1 MLPNNFFKNFSPNK
15 TFFTRDNPQDLR
27 LGDFAKSLTEVTD
40 LKDSVVILGYPDDE
54 GIQNNKGRVGAK
66 DAPKFIRENFYKM
79 TPHLFKPNFSKGDP
93 KIYDLGDLKIEG
105 SLEDRHE
112 KAQTAME
119 DLLRQTK
126 VISLG
131 GGHDYG
137 YPDGAAFLE
146 AFHKKADKDQKP
158 LIINFDAH
166 LDVRPL
172 KDKITS
178 GTPFYRLLSKYNE
191 FDFAE
196 VGVQSHCN
204 SRYHLEWAQSKGV
217 SILSYDEILYS
228 GVPQHVKILEFLE
241 PLMFKKRPCYLSVD
255 IDGFSSSFA
264 PGCSQ
269 SFATGLN
276 VDSFMI
282 VLKVLSERL
291 DIKLLGIY
299 EVSPALDQDNK
310 TSKLAAQIMF
320 ESL

>member
-1 MLPNNFFKNFSPNK
+1 MSIFKNFTPIK
-15 TFFTRDNPQDLR
+15 TFFTKDNPQDLR
-27 LGDFAKSLTEVTD
+27 LGDFTKSLTEATG
-40 LKDSVVILGYPDDE
+40 LKGSVVVMGYPDDE
-54 GIQNNKGRVGAK
+54 GIQNNKGRAGAK
-66 DAPKFIRENFYKM
+66 DAPKCIRENFYKM
-79 TPHLFKPNFSKGDP
+79 TPHLFKNTDP

-112 KAQTAME
+112 KAQNSLE
-119 DLLRQTK
+119 DLLKQTR
-126 VISLG
+126 VITLG
-131 GGHDYG
+131 GGHDYA

-146 AFHKKADKDQKP
+146 TFHKKVDKDQKP

-166 LDVRPL
+166 LDVRPHQ
-172 KDKITS
+172 DKITS
-178 GTPFYRLLSKYNE
+178 GTPFHRLLSKYNE

-196 VGVQSHCN
+196 VGIQSQCN
-204 SRYHLEWAQSKGV
+204 SRYHLEWAESKGAKV
-217 SILSYDEILYS
+217 LSYDEILYS

-241 PLMFKKRPCYLSVD
+241 PLMFKKRSCFLSID

-276 VDSFMI
+276 VESFMI
-282 VLKVLSERL
+282 VLKVLTERL
-291 DIKLLGIY
+291 DVKLLGIY
-299 EVSPALDQDNK
+299 EVSPALDQDNR